1 LHPGRRASI
10 CEQAVATQARHRRLS
25 ERSFVSIL
33 RTILRGSRD
42 RALLRPLYDAIVHE
56 ARRPAWYRQ
65 GAVPDT
71 LDGRF
76 ERVATLLALVLIR
89 LEGDAE
95 PGRAPAVHLT
105 EIFIDDMDGQ
115 LREIGIGDIVV
126 GKHVGRMMSA
136 LGGRIGAYR
145 EALAPE
151 AAADA
156 FDAALVRNVYR
167 GAAPAADARA
177 YLAAE
182 LRRLRAA
189 IEAMPLAALLDGHLA
204 P

>member
-25 ERSFVSIL
+25 ERSSVSIL
-33 RTILRGSRD
+33 RTLLRGNRD
-42 RALLRPLYDAIVHE
+42 RALLRPLYDAIVRE
-56 ARRPAWYRQ
+56 ARRPVWYRQ

-76 ERVATLLALVLIR
+76 EMVATLLALVLIR
-89 LEGDAE
+89 LEDDAE

-115 LREIGIGDIVV
+115 LREIGIGDVVV

-136 LGGRIGAYR
+136 LGGRLGAYR
-145 EALAPE
+145 EALAPD
-151 AAADA
+151 AAPGRLE
-156 FDAALVRNVYR
+156 AALVRNVYR
-167 GAAPAADARA
+167 GAAPPADAGDW
-177 YLAAE
+177 LANAVHQ
-182 LRRLRAA
+182 LWQGIGAV
-189 IEAMPLAALLDGHLA
+189 PLDALLAGQVR